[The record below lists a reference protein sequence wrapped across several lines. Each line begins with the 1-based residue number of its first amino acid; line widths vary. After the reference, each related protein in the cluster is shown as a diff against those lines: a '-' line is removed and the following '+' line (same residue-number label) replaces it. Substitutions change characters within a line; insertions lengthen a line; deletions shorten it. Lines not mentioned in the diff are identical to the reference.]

1 MHKEGLVSE
10 TTPQISEQTPHTP
23 LDQPPQA
30 AAPKAKGR
38 GPAWLA
44 LLIGLAGLGVAGWSA
59 WQLYQQQGRAAQ
71 QLSQVQQVGDAA
83 QERLKASEERVAKR
97 LAGLPTADDLATQR
111 DLLVS
116 LQGEQQRLAQS
127 LSGVLGKSREDW
139 RLAEAE
145 HLMRLAMLR
154 LTALQ
159 DVDSAE
165 ALVQGADDIL
175 RAQNDPQAFAARGE
189 LIKVLE
195 ALRSLPQVDRSGL
208 FLQLAALRGQV
219 AQLQMLAPEY
229 ILPADV
235 PSAANASDSSRW
247 EALWQELSRYVRI
260 DLHADQDVRPQLAG
274 QSLAQVRLT
283 LALALEQAQWGALNG
298 EQEVY
303 RQALASASEVLDS
316 YFDRDN
322 QAVQAMQKRI
332 GELAGQQ
339 VVAGMPKLDDA
350 LSTLQAYLKR
360 REAAELL
367 PEAES
372 VPEPEPEVEIES
384 DAVEEG
390 GQ

>member
-1 MHKEGLVSE
+1 MSE
-10 TTPQISEQTPHTP
+10 TAPQISEQTPQTQV
-23 LDQPPQA
+23 DQPPLA
-30 AAPKAKGR
+30 VTPKAKGR

-44 LLIGLAGLGVAGWSA
+44 LLVGLAALGAGGWSA
-59 WQLYQQQGRAAQ
+59 WQLYQQQGQAAQ
-71 QLSQVQQVGDAA
+71 RLAQFQQAGEAA
-83 QERLKASEERVAKR
+83 QARVKASEEHVAKR
-97 LAGLPTADDLATQR
+97 LAGLPTADELATQR

-127 LSGVLGKSREDW
+127 LSGLLGKSREDW

-145 HLMRLAMLR
+145 HLLRLAMLR
-154 LTALQ
+154 LSALQ
-159 DVDSAE
+159 DVDSAV

-229 ILPADV
+229 ILPAEV
-235 PSAANASDSSRW
+235 QSSVNASDSSRW
-247 EALWQELSRYVRI
+247 EALWEELSRYVRI

-298 EQEVY
+298 EQQVY

-332 GELAGQQ
+332 GELSGQK
-339 VVAGMPKLDDA
+339 VVASMPKLDDA
-350 LSTLQAYLKR
+350 LAGLQAYLKR
-360 REAAELL
+360 REAAELM
-367 PEAES
+367 PEAEA
-372 VPEPEPEVEIES
+372 EPALEPDVEAI
-384 DAVEEG
+384 EEG

>member
-1 MHKEGLVSE
+1 VSE
-10 TTPQISEQTPHTP
+10 TAPQISEPTPQP
-23 LDQPPQA
+23 AAEQPPA
-30 AAPKAKGR
+30 AKAKGR

-44 LLIGLAGLGVAGWSA
+44 LLVGLAGLGAGAWSA
-59 WQLYQQQGRAAQ
+59 WQLHQQQGQAAAQ
-71 QLSQVQQVGDAA
+71 LAQFQQVGEAA
-83 QERLKASEERVAKR
+83 QARLQASEEHVAKR
-97 LAGLPTADDLATQR
+97 LAGLPTADELATQR

-127 LSGVLGKSREDW
+127 LSGLLGKSREDW

-145 HLMRLAMLR
+145 HLLRLAMLR
-154 LTALQ
+154 LSALQ
-159 DVDSAE
+159 DVDSAI

-208 FLQLAALRGQV
+208 FLQLAALREQV
-219 AQLQMLAPEY
+219 AGLQLLAPEY
-229 ILPADV
+229 IVPAEV
-235 PSAANASDSSRW
+235 PSSVTVSDSSRW
-247 EALWQELSRYVRI
+247 QELWEQLSRYVRL

-298 EQEVY
+298 EPEVY
-303 RQALASASEVLDS
+303 RQALAAAAEVLDT

-322 QAVQAMQKRI
+322 QAVQALRKRVD
-332 GELAGQQ
+332 ELAGQS
-339 VVAGMPKLDDA
+339 VVAGVPPLDDA
-350 LSTLQAYLKR
+350 LNTLQAYLKR

-367 PEAES
+367 PEA
-372 VPEPEPEVEIES
+372 IEE
-384 DAVEEG
+384 D

>member
-10 TTPQISEQTPHTP
+10 TTPQISEQTPP
-23 LDQPPQA
+23 LAAEPAPQA
-30 AAPKAKGR
+30 AAKTSGR

-44 LLIGLAGLGVAGWSA
+44 LLVGLAGLGVGAWSA
-59 WQLYQQQGRAAQ
+59 WQLHQQQGQAAE
-71 QLSQVQQVGDAA
+71 QL
-83 QERLKASEERVAKR
+83 ERLREIGAATETRLQGSEDSVAKK
-97 LAGLPTADDLATQR
+97 LAGLPSADQLATQR

-127 LSGVLGKSREDW
+127 LSGLLGKSREDW

-145 HLMRLAMLR
+145 HLLRLAMLR
-154 LTALQ
+154 LSALQ
-159 DVDSAE
+159 DVDSAI

-195 ALRSLPQVDRSGL
+195 ALRSLPQLDRSGL
-208 FLQLAALRGQV
+208 FLQLAALRGQA
-219 AQLQMLAPEY
+219 AQLQTLTPEY
-229 ILPADV
+229 LVPAEA
-235 PSAANASDSSRW
+235 PAGTNNASDASRW
-247 EALWQELSRYVRI
+247 EELWQQVSRYVRI

-298 EQEVY
+298 EPEVY
-303 RQALASASEVLDS
+303 RQALAAAGDVLDT

-322 QAVQAMQKRI
+322 QTVQALRQRI
-332 GELAGQQ
+332 GELAEQP
-339 VVAGMPKLDDA
+339 VVAQLPKLDNA
-350 LSTLQAYLKR
+350 LDVLQAYLKR
-360 REAAELL
+360 REAAELMPDAQAEPAL
-367 PEAES
+367 EPDIEA
-372 VPEPEPEVEIES
+372 IEE
-384 DAVEEG
+384 D

>member
-1 MHKEGLVSE
+1 MSE
-10 TTPQISEQTPHTP
+10 TAPQISEQNPQTPT
-23 LDQPPQA
+23 LPPP
-30 AAPKAKGR
+30 AAPSAKGR

-44 LLIGLAGLGVAGWSA
+44 LLIGLGALGLAGWSA
-59 WQLYQQQGRAAQ
+59 WQLHQQRDQAAQ
-71 QLSQVQQVGDAA
+71 QLTQFQQAGDAA
-83 QERLKASEERVAKR
+83 QARVKDTEDRVAKR

-116 LQGEQQRLAQS
+116 LQGEQQRLSQS
-127 LSGVLGKSREDW
+127 LSGLLGKSREDW

-145 HLMRLAMLR
+145 HLLRLAMLR
-154 LTALQ
+154 LSALQ
-159 DVDSAE
+159 DVDSAV

-195 ALRSLPQVDRSGL
+195 ALRGLPQVDRSGL
-208 FLQLAALRGQV
+208 FLQLAALRDQV

-229 ILPADV
+229 ILPVETTDT
-235 PSAANASDSSRW
+235 ANASDSSRW

-298 EQEVY
+298 DQEVY
-303 RQALASASEVLDS
+303 RHALASANEVLDT

-332 GELAGQQ
+332 GELTGQQ
-339 VVAGMPKLDDA
+339 VVTRLPGLDDA
-350 LSTLQAYLKR
+350 LGTLQAYIKR
-360 REAAELL
+360 REAAELA
-367 PEAES
+367 PEGEAEATS
-372 VPEPEPEVEIES
+372 
-384 DAVEEG
+384 EG
-390 GQ
+390 DGQ

>member
-10 TTPQISEQTPHTP
+10 TTPQISEQTPP
-23 LDQPPQA
+23 LAAEPAPQA
-30 AAPKAKGR
+30 AAKTSGR

-44 LLIGLAGLGVAGWSA
+44 LLVGLSGLGVGAWSA
-59 WQLYQQQGRAAQ
+59 WQLHQQQGQAAE
-71 QLSQVQQVGDAA
+71 QL
-83 QERLKASEERVAKR
+83 ERLREIGAATETRLQGSEDSVAKK
-97 LAGLPTADDLATQR
+97 LAGLPSADQLATQR

-127 LSGVLGKSREDW
+127 LSGLLGKSREDW

-145 HLMRLAMLR
+145 HLLRLAMLR
-154 LTALQ
+154 LSALQ
-159 DVDSAE
+159 DVDSAI

-195 ALRSLPQVDRSGL
+195 ALRSLPQLDRSGL
-208 FLQLAALRGQV
+208 FLQLAALRGQA
-219 AQLQMLAPEY
+219 AQLQTLTPEY
-229 ILPADV
+229 LVPAEA
-235 PSAANASDSSRW
+235 PAGANNASDASRW
-247 EALWQELSRYVRI
+247 EELWQQVSRYVRI

-298 EQEVY
+298 EPEVY
-303 RQALASASEVLDS
+303 RQALAAAGDVLDT

-322 QAVQAMQKRI
+322 QTVQALRQRI
-332 GELAGQQ
+332 GELAEQP
-339 VVAGMPKLDDA
+339 VVAQLPKLDNA
-350 LSTLQAYLKR
+350 LDVLQAYLKR
-360 REAAELL
+360 REAAELMPDAQAEPAL
-367 PEAES
+367 EPDIEA
-372 VPEPEPEVEIES
+372 IEE
-384 DAVEEG
+384 D

>member
-10 TTPQISEQTPHTP
+10 TTPQISEQTPP
-23 LDQPPQA
+23 LAAEPAPQA
-30 AAPKAKGR
+30 AAKTSGR

-44 LLIGLAGLGVAGWSA
+44 LLVGLSGLGVGAWSA
-59 WQLYQQQGRAAQ
+59 WQLHQQQGQAAE
-71 QLSQVQQVGDAA
+71 QL
-83 QERLKASEERVAKR
+83 ERLREIGAATETRLQGSDDSVAKK
-97 LAGLPTADDLATQR
+97 LAGLPSADQLATQR

-127 LSGVLGKSREDW
+127 LSGLLGKSREDW

-145 HLMRLAMLR
+145 HLLRLAMLR
-154 LTALQ
+154 LSALQ
-159 DVDSAE
+159 DVDSAI

-195 ALRSLPQVDRSGL
+195 ALRSLPQLDRSGL
-208 FLQLAALRGQV
+208 FLQLAALRGQA
-219 AQLQMLAPEY
+219 AQLQTLTPEY
-229 ILPADV
+229 LVPAEA
-235 PSAANASDSSRW
+235 PAGTNNASDASRW
-247 EALWQELSRYVRI
+247 EELWQQVSRYVRI

-298 EQEVY
+298 EPEVY
-303 RQALASASEVLDS
+303 RQALAAAGDVLDT

-322 QAVQAMQKRI
+322 QTVQALRQRI
-332 GELAGQQ
+332 GELAEQP
-339 VVAGMPKLDDA
+339 VVAQLPKLDNA
-350 LSTLQAYLKR
+350 LDVLQAYLKR
-360 REAAELL
+360 REAAELMPDAQAEPAL
-367 PEAES
+367 EPDIEA
-372 VPEPEPEVEIES
+372 IEE
-384 DAVEEG
+384 D

>member
-1 MHKEGLVSE
+1 VSE
-10 TTPQISEQTPHTP
+10 TAPQISEPTP
-23 LDQPPQA
+23 QPA
-30 AAPKAKGR
+30 AEQPSAAKAKGR

-44 LLIGLAGLGVAGWSA
+44 LLVGLAGLGAGAWSA
-59 WQLYQQQGRAAQ
+59 WQLHQQQGQAAAQ
-71 QLSQVQQVGDAA
+71 LAQFQQVGEAA
-83 QERLKASEERVAKR
+83 QARLQASEEHVAKR
-97 LAGLPTADDLATQR
+97 LAGLPTADELATQR

-127 LSGVLGKSREDW
+127 LSGLLGKSREDW

-145 HLMRLAMLR
+145 HLLRLAMLR
-154 LTALQ
+154 LSALQ
-159 DVDSAE
+159 DVDSAI

-208 FLQLAALRGQV
+208 FLQLAALREQV
-219 AQLQMLAPEY
+219 AGLQLLAPEY
-229 ILPADV
+229 IVPAEV
-235 PSAANASDSSRW
+235 PSSVTVSDSSRW
-247 EALWQELSRYVRI
+247 QELWEQLSRYVRL

-298 EQEVY
+298 EPEVY
-303 RQALASASEVLDS
+303 RQALAAAAEVLDT

-322 QAVQAMQKRI
+322 QAVQALRKRVD
-332 GELAGQQ
+332 ELAGQS
-339 VVAGMPKLDDA
+339 VVAGVPPLDDA
-350 LSTLQAYLKR
+350 LNTLQAYLKR

-367 PEAES
+367 PEA
-372 VPEPEPEVEIES
+372 
-384 DAVEEG
+384 VEEG

>member
-1 MHKEGLVSE
+1 VSE
-10 TTPQISEQTPHTP
+10 TTPQISEQTPP
-23 LDQPPQA
+23 LAVDQPPQA
-30 AAPKAKGR
+30 PVAKAKGR

-44 LLIGLAGLGVAGWSA
+44 LLVGLAGLGAGGWSA
-59 WQLYQQQGRAAQ
+59 WQLYQQQGQAADQLAQFQQAGEAAQ
-71 QLSQVQQVGDAA
+71 ARV
-83 QERLKASEERVAKR
+83 KASEDHVAKR
-97 LAGLPTADDLATQR
+97 LAGLPTADELAAQR

-145 HLMRLAMLR
+145 HLLRLAMLR
-154 LTALQ
+154 LSALQ
-159 DVDSAE
+159 DVDSAI

-195 ALRSLPQVDRSGL
+195 ALRNLPQVDRSGL

-229 ILPADV
+229 IVPAEV
-235 PSAANASDSSRW
+235 PSSVTVSDSSRW
-247 EALWQELSRYVRI
+247 DELWQQLSRYVRI

-303 RQALASASEVLDS
+303 RQALAAAGEVLDA

-322 QAVQAMQKRI
+322 QAVQALRKRVD
-332 GELAGQQ
+332 ELASQP
-339 VVAGMPKLDDA
+339 VVAQLPKLDEA
-350 LSTLQAYLKR
+350 LNILQAYLKR

-367 PEAES
+367 PEVES
-372 VPEPEPEVEIES
+372 GTE
-384 DAVEEG
+384 AVEEG